1 MLERKRKILVLI
13 LVLTAVV
20 GILAKPYLF
29 NSKKDLNTT
38 STLIEAYQKALVDGK
53 PIFLEFYGELCPA
66 CVRMEPIVMELEE
79 KYKDKIAFI
88 IVDVNDPESRK
99 LIEEYR
105 VFSIPYFIYI
115 DSNGE
120 IAGYDVGSNS
130 LEYMEEKIQIYLLTD

>member
-1 MLERKRKILVLI
+1 
-13 LVLTAVV
+13 
-20 GILAKPYLF
+20 
-29 NSKKDLNTT
+29 
-38 STLIEAYQKALVDGK
+38 
-53 PIFLEFYGELCPA
+53 
-66 CVRMEPIVMELEE
+66 MELEE

-130 LEYMEEKIQIYLLTD
+130 LEYMEEKIQIYLLTDWK